1 VEITTTIAW
10 LLEGDPA
17 IRWQVQRDLLGMRE
31 DEYEPQRQQVASEG
45 WGAALLERQDP
56 ETGLWAGGLYGPKWT
71 STHYTLQLLALM
83 GMPPNEQVDAG
94 VQTLLRGGVR
104 ADGGVNY
111 STSAKFS
118 ETCESGM
125 LLAIAT
131 SFGVLSDRVERIA
144 DYVLRE
150 QMTDGGWNCAKVRGA
165 RHASLHTTIC
175 VLEGLATYWAVGG
188 RRSDSAVAAAL
199 RGHEFL
205 AAHRLY
211 RSHTTGEVV
220 SRAMTLASFPP
231 WWHYDVLRG
240 LDYLRSVD
248 APRDERFSDAIDL
261 IRAKGRKAGTWTR
274 QGRHAGQEWF
284 EMEPTGKPSRWNT
297 LRALRVL
304 RWWDDAG

>member
-1 VEITTTIAW
+1 MTDPATIDW

-17 IRWQVQRDLLGMRE
+17 VRWQVQRDLLAAPEAQRE
-31 DEYEPQRQQVASEG
+31 TERARVATEG
-45 WGAALLERQDP
+45 WGKALLDFQDP
-56 ETGLWAGGLYGPKWT
+56 ETALWAGGLYGPKWT
-71 STHYTLQLLALM
+71 STHYTLQLLAQM
-83 GMPPNEQVDAG
+83 GAPAGEGVLAG
-94 VQTLLRGGVR
+94 VHALLRGGVR

-111 STSAKFS
+111 SAGAKFS

-131 SFGVLSDRVERIA
+131 SFGVVNDRVERVA
-144 DYVLRE
+144 GYVLRE
-150 QMTDGGWNCAKVRGA
+150 QMADGGWNCARVRGA
-165 RHASLHTTIC
+165 HHASFHTTIC
-175 VLEGLATYWAVGG
+175 VLEGLAAYWQVGG
-188 RRSDSAVAAAL
+188 RRADSAVAAAL

-205 AAHRLY
+205 AAHHLY

-248 APRDERFSDAIDL
+248 APRDQRFADAVAL
-261 IRAKGRKAGTWTR
+261 LRSKRRKDGTWTR
-274 QGRHAGQEWF
+274 QGRHAGREWF
-284 EMEPTGKPSRWNT
+284 SMETTGQPSRWNT

-304 RWWDDAG
+304 RWWGDGV

>member
-1 VEITTTIAW
+1 METTTTIAW

-17 IRWQVQRDLLGMRE
+17 IRWQVQRDLLAAPE
-31 DEYEPQRQQVASEG
+31 ADCEAQRQQVAVEG
-45 WGAALLERQDP
+45 WGRALLERQDP

-71 STHYTLQLLALM
+71 STHYTLQLLAQM
-83 GMPPNEQVDAG
+83 GMPAGDAIDSG
-94 VQTLLRGGVR
+94 VRALLRGGVR

-111 STSAKFS
+111 SVRAKFS

-125 LLAIAT
+125 LLAIAS
-131 SFGVLSDRVERIA
+131 SFGVLSDPVERIA

-150 QMTDGGWNCAKVRGA
+150 QMPDGGWNCAKVRGA
-165 RHASLHTTIC
+165 HHASFHTTIC
-175 VLEGLATYWAVGG
+175 VLEGLAAYWAMGG
-188 RRSDSAVAAAL
+188 RRADSAVAAAL

-220 SRAMTLASFPP
+220 SRSMTLASFPP

-261 IRAKGRKAGTWTR
+261 IRAKRRKDGTWTR
-274 QGRHAGQEWF
+274 QSRHSGQEWF
-284 EMEPTGKPSRWNT
+284 EMEPTGQPSRWNT

-304 RWWDDAG
+304 RWWDDAS

>member
-1 VEITTTIAW
+1 MNDAATIAW
-10 LLEGDPA
+10 LMEGDPA
-17 IRWQVQRDLLGMRE
+17 IRWQVQRDLLDGPE
-31 DEYEPQRQQVASEG
+31 ADFEAQRRQVAGEG
-45 WGAALLERQDP
+45 WGKSLLEHQDP
-56 ETGLWAGGLYGPKWT
+56 ETGLWAGGLYSPKWT
-71 STHYTLQLLALM
+71 STHYTLQLLSQM
-83 GMPPNEQVDAG
+83 GAPANEGVHAG
-94 VQTLLRGGVR
+94 VQALLRGGVR

-111 STSAKFS
+111 SFKATTS

-125 LLAIAT
+125 LLAIAA
-131 SFGVLSDRVERIA
+131 SFGIVNDRVERIA

-150 QMTDGGWNCAKVRGA
+150 QMPDGGWNCAKVRGA
-165 RHASLHTTIC
+165 HHASFHTTIC
-175 VLEGLATYWAVGG
+175 VLEGLAAYREVGG
-188 RRSDSAVAAAL
+188 RRADSAVAAAL

-248 APRDERFSDAIDL
+248 SPRDERFSDAIDL
-261 IRAKGRKAGTWTR
+261 IRAKRRKDGTWPR

-284 EMEPTGKPSRWNT
+284 PMEATGKPSRWNT

-304 RWWDDAG
+304 RWWGDGR